1 MPLSESFSALVG
13 NTPLLHLAR
22 LEKELNLSAE
32 IFGKIEGQNPAGS
45 VKDRA
50 ALFMINDAEKEGR
63 LKEGGVLIEPT
74 SGNTG
79 IGICALA
86 ASRGYRAVIVMPDHM
101 SPERRKLM
109 QAYGAKVV
117 LTDGK
122 LGMAGAIAKASQLE
136 REIPGSLL
144 LGQFENPANAQA
156 HYQTT
161 GPEIWRDTEGN
172 LDAFVAGIGTGG
184 TFTGVGRYLK
194 EQKSEIRLVAVE
206 PASSAVLSGGQSGS
220 HGLQGIGAGFIPEIL
235 DRSLMDEILRVT
247 EEEAFT
253 AARLLAKKR
262 GFWPA
267 FPPGRLCRRPLNW
280 QSERNLPGNGLWC
293 FCPTP
298 ESVTFPP
305 SSLILFRK
313 TKVALTEMGKPVS
326 VSFKRAANRFP
337 EGCF

>member
-144 LGQFENPANAQA
+144 LGQFENPANVQA

-235 DRSLMDEILRVT
+235 DRSLIDEILRVT

-253 AARLLAKKR
+253 AARLLAGKEGILAGISSGAALQAAIKLAKR
-262 GFWPA
+262 EEFAGKRIVVLLPDTGERYLSTELFD
-267 FPPGRLCRRPLNW
+267 FV
-280 QSERNLPGNGLWC
+280 SEN
-293 FCPTP
+293 
-298 ESVTFPP
+298 
-305 SSLILFRK
+305 
-313 TKVALTEMGKPVS
+313 
-326 VSFKRAANRFP
+326 
-337 EGCF
+337 

>member
-235 DRSLMDEILRVT
+235 DRSLIDEILRVT

-253 AARLLAKKR
+253 AARLLAGKEGILAGISSGAALQAAIKLAKR
-262 GFWPA
+262 EEFAGKRIVVLLPDTGERYLSTELFD
-267 FPPGRLCRRPLNW
+267 FV
-280 QSERNLPGNGLWC
+280 SEN
-293 FCPTP
+293 
-298 ESVTFPP
+298 
-305 SSLILFRK
+305 
-313 TKVALTEMGKPVS
+313 
-326 VSFKRAANRFP
+326 
-337 EGCF
+337 

>member
-144 LGQFENPANAQA
+144 LGQFENPANVQA

-253 AARLLAKKR
+253 AARLLAGKEGILAGISSGAALQAAIKLAKR
-262 GFWPA
+262 EEFAGKRIVVLLPDTGERYLSTELFD
-267 FPPGRLCRRPLNW
+267 FV
-280 QSERNLPGNGLWC
+280 SEN
-293 FCPTP
+293 
-298 ESVTFPP
+298 
-305 SSLILFRK
+305 
-313 TKVALTEMGKPVS
+313 
-326 VSFKRAANRFP
+326 
-337 EGCF
+337 

>member
-253 AARLLAKKR
+253 AARLLAGKEGILAGISSGAALQAAIKLAKR
-262 GFWPA
+262 EEFAGKRIVVLLPDTGERYLSTELFD
-267 FPPGRLCRRPLNW
+267 FV
-280 QSERNLPGNGLWC
+280 SEN
-293 FCPTP
+293 
-298 ESVTFPP
+298 
-305 SSLILFRK
+305 
-313 TKVALTEMGKPVS
+313 
-326 VSFKRAANRFP
+326 
-337 EGCF
+337 

>member
-1 MPLSESFSALVG
+1 MPLLESFSALVG

-50 ALFMINDAEKEGR
+50 ALFMINDAEEEGR

-194 EQKSEIRLVAVE
+194 ELKSEIGLVAVE

-235 DRSLMDEILRVT
+235 DRSLIDEILRVT
-247 EEEAFT
+247 EEEAFA
-253 AARLLAKKR
+253 AARLLAGKEGILAGISSGAALQAAIKLAKR
-262 GFWPA
+262 EEFAGKRIVVLLPDAGERYLSTELFD
-267 FPPGRLCRRPLNW
+267 FV
-280 QSERNLPGNGLWC
+280 SEN
-293 FCPTP
+293 
-298 ESVTFPP
+298 
-305 SSLILFRK
+305 
-313 TKVALTEMGKPVS
+313 
-326 VSFKRAANRFP
+326 
-337 EGCF
+337 